1 MSNRITF
8 SMVIAMLS
16 TWLMFISAN
25 ATAEQQIKTL
35 ITEDIVTLDD
45 VDIQSEWRT
54 VAIEN
59 MVLLTLP
66 HGKVVIEL
74 APQFSP
80 KHVKQFVQLTKASHY
95 NGNKFY
101 RVIDGFVA
109 QAGPE
114 DGSNADRS
122 VALLSLE
129 GDWATEQDFTF
140 TLVQNNDLF
149 AEKTGFKNGFAL
161 GHNPSENKAWLTHC
175 PGIIAMARGNEAN
188 SGSSHFYIT
197 NGQAPRYLDR
207 IMSIFGRVIYGMNHV
222 QSITRTAVIEG
233 DTDIMDTE
241 YTTILSMQMMADVPQ
256 AEQIHLQVTNTESA
270 LFANKLADRIKRDSA
285 FFFKKPPPVLDICQT
300 PVLTR
305 LIKNEA
311 STIDITKK

>member
-1 MSNRITF
+1 MNIRITF
-8 SMVIAMLS
+8 SSLITILS
-16 TWLMFISAN
+16 TWVIFISAMAN
-25 ATAEQQIKTL
+25 AQQHTKTL
-35 ITEDIVTLDD
+35 ENITTQDNVNIE
-45 VDIQSEWRT
+45 SEWRT

-80 KHVKQFVQLTKASHY
+80 KHVKQFIELTKSGHY

-122 VALLSLE
+122 VPLLSLE
-129 GDWATEQDFTF
+129 GDWKTEQDFNF

-175 PGIIAMARGNEAN
+175 PGVIAMARGNEAN

-222 QSITRTAVIEG
+222 QSITRTAIIEG
-233 DTDIMDTE
+233 DDEVPATE
-241 YTTILSMQMMADVPQ
+241 HTPILSMQMMADLPK
-256 AEQIHLQVTNTESA
+256 AEQIQLQVANTESA
-270 LFANKLADRIKRDSA
+270 IFATKLTERIKRDNV
-285 FFFKKPPPVLDICQT
+285 FFFKKPPAVLDICQT

-305 LIKNEA
+305 LIKN
-311 STIDITKK
+311 KKNDNL